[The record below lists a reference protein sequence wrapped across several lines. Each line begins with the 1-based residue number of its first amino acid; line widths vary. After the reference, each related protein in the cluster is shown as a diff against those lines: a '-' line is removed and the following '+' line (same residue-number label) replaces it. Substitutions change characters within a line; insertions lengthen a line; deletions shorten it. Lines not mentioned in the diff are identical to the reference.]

1 MKKTLLAS
9 ALLLASATATADVVV
24 SAAGLNIE
32 AAEIE
37 RAVSEIIPP
46 QQQPIVRDKA
56 DRLERFVRDYAQVRQ
71 LGQLAIERG
80 LDRDPAVQ
88 LKLEHEKHRV
98 LTQALVEDELSKSKR
113 PDAKQLARETY
124 AAEPERFA
132 VPEQVHTRHILFMQQ
147 DDETWPELEQ
157 RAAKVL
163 AELRKDKS
171 RFAELAKQH
180 SQDPGSAEQGG
191 DLGYLAHEEVVK
203 PYADAAFSM
212 KKGEISEPVK
222 TRFGLHII
230 ELLDKK
236 PAGKRTFA
244 EVEDLLIQEVEANYD
259 TRVRGEIITRLRAQN
274 ELQLDEAALQR
285 LHEKLKAE
293 QAASDRAAK
302 AAKAASDK
310 KAGK

>member
-80 LDRDPAVQ
+80 LDKDPGVQ
-88 LKLEHEKHRV
+88 LKLEHEKNRV

-124 AAEPERFA
+124 TAQPERFA

-171 RFAELAKQH
+171 RFEELAKEY
-180 SQDPGSAEQGG
+180 SQDPGSAETGG
-191 DLGYLAHEEVVK
+191 DLGYLAHEEVVA
-203 PYADAAFSM
+203 PFADAAFAM

-230 ELLDKK
+230 QLLDKK
-236 PAGKRTFA
+236 PAGKLTFA
-244 EVEDLLIQEVEANYD
+244 EVEDLLMQEAEANYD
-259 TRVRGEIITRLRAQN
+259 TRVRGEIITRLRAGN
-274 ELQLDEAALQR
+274 EVQLDEEALQR
-285 LHEKLKAE
+285 LHERLKE
-293 QAASDRAAK
+293 QK
-302 AAKAASDK
+302 
-310 KAGK
+310 